1 MKKLKLILDILP
13 AVKRMD
19 WDTAK
24 ENHLIQI
31 YAFFQVKISLIK
43 QNNNWKL
50 EKNNNRICLKIGLAV

>member
-1 MKKLKLILDILP
+1 MKKLKLILDILL

-31 YAFFQVKISLIK
+31 YAFSQIKISLIE

-50 EKNNNRICLKIGLAV
+50 EKTITEFALKLM

>member
-1 MKKLKLILDILP
+1 MNKLKLILDILL

-24 ENHLIQI
+24 ENHLTQI
-31 YAFFQVKISLIK
+31 YVFSQVKISLIE

-50 EKNNNRICLKIGLAV
+50 EKNNNRICLKIDLAV